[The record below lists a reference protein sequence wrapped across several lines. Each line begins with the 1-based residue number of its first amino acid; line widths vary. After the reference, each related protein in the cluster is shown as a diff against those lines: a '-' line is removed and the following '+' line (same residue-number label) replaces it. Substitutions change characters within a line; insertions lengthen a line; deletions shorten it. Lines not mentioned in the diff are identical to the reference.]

1 MSVYP
6 SNNAPQA
13 EQFRCPYLGH
23 YHDPSTW
30 SNFACPDNFCH
41 KAVPERPILESYQA
55 QACLTADHVMCPV
68 YQARSRWRQ
77 PLPPSIGAPEPLIR
91 DKRVPLILG
100 GMATVLVLG
109 IALTVIALVLLSSRG
124 PADEGG
130 SSQGRAFTFGQPTA
144 ALTQERVLHPT
155 FTPRPTRTPVP
166 TYAPIVTELLFENNL
181 RTGPGTDY
189 DSAGLLPSGVLI
201 TLRGR
206 NQAGDWLLVESAD
219 GVLGWILATQ
229 IDSSVDTGP
238 VPYIA
243 AAGTDQSPDGS
254 TSGGG
259 LPTTAVFTP
268 ESEPVAEALSDFSLL
283 LSADLRADTCG
294 NRESFDDFWFF
305 DFQGNQLKVSFT
317 TGDADLNGNY
327 DAESGMF
334 DTFGQF
340 PRSAR
345 TFTGQFTID
354 RDFLIIN
361 AKMNSRWSDGC
372 EAEWDITGRTRDW

>member
-23 YHDPSTW
+23 YRDPSTW

-41 KAVPERPILESYQA
+41 KAAPERPILESYQER
-55 QACLTADHVMCPV
+55 ACLTADHQMCPV
-68 YQARSRWRQ
+68 YLARSRWRQ

-91 DKRVPLILG
+91 DRRVPLILG
-100 GMATVLVLG
+100 GMAAVLVLG
-109 IALTVIALVLLSSRG
+109 IASMVFALVLLGSRG
-124 PADEGG
+124 SADESSG
-130 SSQGRAFTFGQPTA
+130 SQGRGFTFVQSTA
-144 ALTQERVLHPT
+144 ALTQEREFLPT

-206 NQAGDWLLVESAD
+206 NQVGDWLLVESAD

-243 AAGTDQSPDGS
+243 AAGTDQTPDGS
-254 TSGGG
+254 TSGGS
-259 LPTTAVFTP
+259 LPATAVVTQETEP
-268 ESEPVAEALSDFSLL
+268 ETLSLNDFALV
-283 LSADLRADTCG
+283 LSAELRTDPCD
-294 NRESFDDFWFF
+294 NHYSFDDIWFF
-305 DFQGNQLKVSFT
+305 EFQDSQVKVSYT
-317 TGDADLNGNY
+317 TGFADLQGDY
-327 DAESGMF
+327 DANSGMF

-345 TFTGQFTID
+345 TFTGQISID
-354 RDFLIIN
+354 RDLLIIDAKLSSESTNGCN
-361 AKMNSRWSDGC
+361 AS
-372 EAEWDITGRTRDW
+372 WDLTGRTRDW